1 MGGRHVSIPGHKQLV
16 SIMGLYYNLRSLV
29 TLYYFARQL
38 VMYVRAVFFTLALTL
53 ALALTLT
60 LTLIQGGCRRST
72 TSC

>member
-1 MGGRHVSIPGHKQLV
+1 
-16 SIMGLYYNLRSLV
+16 MGLYYNLRSLV

-60 LTLIQGGCRRST
+60 LIRPQPREYR
-72 TSC
+72 